1 MKNYYITT
9 NMIKLHFFYFPAPC
23 KTTTYDAGILK
34 FKQNPYGVWHNESK
48 TNRTSF
54 NRTVAMYYTTS
65 DVTTYTEARLID
77 FSGFVSAVG
86 GNLGLFLGFSF
97 LGMLFDLYE
106 YIENSLSSK
115 LRPATST
122 KTIKVS
128 QSGSLR

>member
-1 MKNYYITT
+1 
-9 NMIKLHFFYFPAPC
+9 MIKLHFFYFPAPC

-86 GNLGLFLGFSF
+86 MCKTDNVKVAKCRVGGDGNGSVIEGYCVILTTQQTNPIEVSEVQFLSQ
-97 LGMLFDLYE
+97 
-106 YIENSLSSK
+106 N
-115 LRPATST
+115 
-122 KTIKVS
+122 KTY
-128 QSGSLR
+128 R